1 MAIPL
6 EHRKL
11 ICRTVRLTER
21 QEALL
26 LAVAN
31 FTGVPANVLLR
42 QWADAALQQQAMA
55 LDHALNAEEG
65 KTLSRFSKCP

>member
-11 ICRTVRLTER
+11 VCRTVRLTEK

-26 LAVAN
+26 LAVAD

-42 QWADAALQQQAMA
+42 QWADAALKQQATA
-55 LDHALNAEEG
+55 LDHALNADERKILE
-65 KTLSRFSKCP
+65 RFSR

>member
-11 ICRTVRLTER
+11 VCRTVRLTEK

-42 QWADAALQQQAMA
+42 QWADAALKQQALA
-55 LDHALNAEEG
+55 LDSALVADER
-65 KTLSRFSKCP
+65 KPLRRFSK

>member
-11 ICRTVRLTER
+11 ICRTVRLTEK

-42 QWADAALQQQAMA
+42 QWADAALKQQALA
-55 LDHALNAEEG
+55 LDHALVAGER
-65 KTLSRFSKCP
+65 KLLSGFSK